1 MRILCGKTT
10 ATEVMSVS
18 ALPEKLERLQQQL
31 RQQAGSYEELLVIKE
46 GLSAEL
52 LLRRQASWCLAKM
65 GQNKVREQEVYELLL
80 TLAEEE
86 DTEIRENM
94 LWGLGEVA
102 GSGDERALAVISRD
116 LSSEETALRGMAA
129 WAAGR
134 IMKKLNLFDETLIQK
149 LKTAANDPA
158 PYVRKSAAFALENL
172 AEESNQH

>member
-1 MRILCGKTT
+1 
-10 ATEVMSVS
+10 
-18 ALPEKLERLQQQL
+18 
-31 RQQAGSYEELLVIKE
+31 
-46 GLSAEL
+46 
-52 LLRRQASWCLAKM
+52 M